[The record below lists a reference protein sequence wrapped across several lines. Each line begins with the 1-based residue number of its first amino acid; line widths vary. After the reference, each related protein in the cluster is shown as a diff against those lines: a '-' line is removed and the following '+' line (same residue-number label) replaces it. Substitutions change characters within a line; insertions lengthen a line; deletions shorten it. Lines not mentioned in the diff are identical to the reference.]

1 MLINLSNHPAEKW
14 QEKQK
19 QLAREKYGIVQDLS
33 FPAVPP
39 EATHAQV
46 QEMAKELF
54 EKIVAVFDECANEPL
69 PIAVH
74 IQGEFTLVFA
84 LVTLLKSSGISCI
97 ASTSN
102 RNVSDDGAKKII
114 IFEFVQFREY

>member
-19 QLAREKYGIVQDLS
+19 QLAKESYGIVQDLA

-39 EATHAQV
+39 EATTVEV
-46 QEMAKELF
+46 QETARILF
-54 EKIVAVFDECANEPL
+54 NKIAAIFDECANEPL
-69 PIAVH
+69 LNAVH
-74 IQGEFTLVFA
+74 IQGEFTLVYA
-84 LVTLLKSSGISCI
+84 LVTMLKSSRISCI

-102 RNVSDDGAKKII
+102 RNVSDDGVKKVI